1 MGRSPEPV
9 VLELAT
15 LPREQ
20 VGPFL
25 LLGLDK
31 AADQKAIDAHWADRL
46 KWARKGQ
53 SKVPLEDIN
62 WAREVLHDTERRIR
76 ADAASLNADT
86 SDGVLA
92 QFAALRRGRR
102 PGRSPVAA
110 AGQREGAGR
119 LPALRRS
126 ARTSTPSVPP
136 WSCPRCPK
144 RCRPCRCCSNVSYN
158 NRWIPGPLNSKSEF
172 RTRTTE
178 MSADFLQGV
187 PGNSEPGTSRDL
199 DTLGSSTM
207 YKLCEEVI
215 ALREYDKRQ
224 LRSLEQTLNK
234 VRDELKTSFNSFAA
248 DTQRAYQQLRQETH
262 GEKRV
267 SLALLNELIETAH
280 DLRAIVAA
288 RPSLDD
294 LEAVKRWIEAVE
306 VESRKVDAALLRHGI
321 QPYDAVISAAYNPA
335 IHERVGS
342 KRVEGMGP
350 LLVAEQIERGY
361 ASQQPEFVLRRP
373 KVIVSE

>member
-1 MGRSPEPV
+1 MNDDF
-9 VLELAT
+9 
-15 LPREQ
+15 LPGVSGNAEA
-20 VGPFL
+20 G
-25 LLGLDK
+25 
-31 AADQKAIDAHWADRL
+31 A
-46 KWARKGQ
+46 
-53 SKVPLEDIN
+53 
-62 WAREVLHDTERRIR
+62 ARE
-76 ADAASLNADT
+76 
-86 SDGVLA
+86 
-92 QFAALRRGRR
+92 
-102 PGRSPVAA
+102 
-110 AGQREGAGR
+110 
-119 LPALRRS
+119 
-126 ARTSTPSVPP
+126 
-136 WSCPRCPK
+136 
-144 RCRPCRCCSNVSYN
+144 
-158 NRWIPGPLNSKSEF
+158 
-172 RTRTTE
+172 
-178 MSADFLQGV
+178 
-187 PGNSEPGTSRDL
+187 L
-199 DTLGSSTM
+199 DTLGSSTL

-288 RPSLDD
+288 RPAFDD
-294 LEAVKRWIEAVE
+294 VEAVKRWIEAVE
-306 VESRKVDAALLRHGI
+306 VESRKVDAALLKHGI
-321 QPYDAVISAAYNPA
+321 QPYDAVISSPYNPA

-350 LLVAEQIERGY
+350 LLVAEQVERGY